1 MVSCDI
7 WINDGNCM
15 KKKVIGF
22 GEILWD
28 MLPDGRKLGGAP
40 ANFAYHS
47 NCLGCEGWVVS
58 SVGKDKSGDEIKDII
73 SRKKFNACLGESD
86 RPTGT
91 VNINLDAEGIPSYEI
106 VENVAWDDIV
116 LTDEMKRLAS
126 EASALCFGS
135 LVQRNETSR
144 KSLYEFIGLMPD
156 DALKIYDI
164 NLRQNF
170 YDVEV
175 ISDSMEFAD
184 ILKINDEELKVV
196 SGILSL
202 TGSRVQICRNLL
214 RRYSLKLVIL
224 TKGKAGSDVVTE
236 DSVYSVS
243 PLPVKVV
250 DTVGAG
256 DSFTATF
263 VACYLSGNAISEC
276 HRKASAVSSYVCS
289 CKGAMPEY
297 SKELAGSI
305 NL

>member
-1 MVSCDI
+1 
-7 WINDGNCM
+7 M

-47 NCLGCEGWVVS
+47 NCLGCEGWVIS
-58 SVGKDKSGDEIKDII
+58 SVGKDDLGKEIKDVI
-73 SRKKFNACLGESD
+73 SRKKFNSCLGESD

-91 VNINLDAEGIPSYEI
+91 VNIRLDTDGIPSYEI

-126 EASALCFGS
+126 GAAALCFGS

-156 DALKIYDI
+156 NALKIYDI

-170 YDVEV
+170 YDADV
-175 ISDSMEFAD
+175 IACSLEFAD
-184 ILKINDEELKVV
+184 ILKINDEELEIV
-196 SGILSL
+196 SRIFSL
-202 TGSRVQICRNLL
+202 DGSQEQICRNLI

-224 TKGKAGSDVVTE
+224 TKGKDGSDVVTE

-243 PLPVKVV
+243 PLPVKIC

-263 VACYLSGNAISEC
+263 VACYLSGNTVSEC
-276 HRKASAVSSYVCS
+276 HRKANAVSSYVCS
-289 CKGAMPEY
+289 CKGAMPDY
-297 SKELAGSI
+297 SKELVDSI